1 MTCSFKCILKRRM
14 ITDGLAHPLNVC
26 NLCLT
31 ILNSFNIFSKCFRTT
46 DCANHSNSG
55 FDLALILCYFF
66 RNNTSNDTI
75 KNCDQPDKVHQKQLQ
90 NILFLKYLGA

>member
-31 ILNSFNIFSKCFRTT
+31 ISNSFNIFSKCFRTT
-46 DCANHSNSG
+46 LDGKELTRQMGC
-55 FDLALILCYFF
+55 
-66 RNNTSNDTI
+66 TK
-75 KNCDQPDKVHQKQLQ
+75 KNCK
-90 NILFLKYLGA
+90 IFYFLKYLGP